1 MSLSIKIYNPYNL
14 NTNPFEIG
22 FYIWRYSVQF
32 VRVSYFKDIVMQDLV
47 IAGIIIVKN
56 ESNLYRINDF
66 HRAAGGA
73 KRHQPSNFFAL
84 VNTKELVD
92 EINQDEITGAVNNQ
106 ALMVVNGDNGGTFI
120 CKELVY
126 AYAMWIS
133 PKFML
138 HVIRTF
144 DNAIILQKEER
155 DREVLEYQNQLT
167 LQSDKLAIVKQCE
180 PRDERTLAV
189 IMGCTTYQ
197 VTRHFDTLVRN
208 GYLKRREIPHTG
220 RYDYDATTELGKL
233 CVGKKG
239 ESLLFD
245 SKIKDLVTLLNKTEV
260 LFD

>member
-1 MSLSIKIYNPYNL
+1 
-14 NTNPFEIG
+14 
-22 FYIWRYSVQF
+22 
-32 VRVSYFKDIVMQDLV
+32 MQDLV
-47 IAGIIIVKN
+47 IAGITIVKN

-66 HRAAGGA
+66 HKAAGGA

-92 EINQDEITGAVNNQ
+92 EINQDKITGVKQNQ
-106 ALMVVNGDNGGTFI
+106 AVVVVNGTPDFGGGTYI

-144 DNAIILQKEER
+144 DNAIVLQKDTREK
-155 DREVLEYQNQLT
+155 EVLEYQKQLA
-167 LQSDKLAIVKQCE
+167 LQSDKLATVNQRE

-189 IMGCTTYQ
+189 VMGCSTYQ

-208 GYLKRREIPHTG
+208 GYLKRRELPPVT
-220 RYDYDATTELGKL
+220 RYTYEATTELGKL

-245 SKIKDLVTLLNKTEV
+245 SKVKDLVTLLNQTEV